1 MGQAA
6 EQLLMSSDEFLAW
19 DAAQALRHEFVAGE
33 IFAMAGGEDKHN
45 TVAQNVMMALRAHL
59 DGTGCRVYTSDVKL
73 RVEAANCYFYPDV
86 MVTCSTTDHADA
98 LVKSQAKLVVEVL
111 SPATAAFDRGDKFAA
126 YRLLPTLQEYLLID
140 TDKRRCDLY
149 RRGADALSV
158 LHPGEVGDAAQLN
171 SVALGITAQRL
182 FAQL

>member
-1 MGQAA
+1 MCGKAFHQIQTYK
-6 EQLLMSSDEFLAW
+6 EQ
-19 DAAQALRHEFVAGE
+19 
-33 IFAMAGGEDKHN
+33 I
-45 TVAQNVMMALRAHL
+45 
-59 DGTGCRVYTSDVKL
+59 
-73 RVEAANCYFYPDV
+73 
-86 MVTCSTTDHADA
+86 ADA

-149 RRGADALSV
+149 RRGADGLWV
-158 LHPGEVGDAAQLN
+158 LHPVEVGDPVQLN

>member
-1 MGQAA
+1 
-6 EQLLMSSDEFLAW
+6 MSSDEFLAW
-19 DAAQALRHEFVAGE
+19 DVAQSVRHEFVAGE
-33 IFAMAGGEDKHN
+33 VFAMAGGEDKHD

-59 DGTGCRVYTSDVKL
+59 DGTGCKVYTSDVKL
-73 RVEAANCYFYPDV
+73 RVEAANSYFYPDV

-149 RRGADALSV
+149 RRGADGLWV
-158 LHPGEVGDAAQLN
+158 LHPVEVGDPVQLN
-171 SVALGITAQRL
+171 SVALGITAQQL